1 MSVVTRSLESEV
13 SVQTVVDVPGQQSCV
28 AEFFVA
34 LGTGEGLGWLLLWL
48 RLRSVKDSLRE
59 TPARRT
65 PHLVL
70 TVAGIMSLY

>member
-48 RLRSVKDSLRE
+48 RLRSVKDS
-59 TPARRT
+59 
-65 PHLVL
+65 
-70 TVAGIMSLY
+70 